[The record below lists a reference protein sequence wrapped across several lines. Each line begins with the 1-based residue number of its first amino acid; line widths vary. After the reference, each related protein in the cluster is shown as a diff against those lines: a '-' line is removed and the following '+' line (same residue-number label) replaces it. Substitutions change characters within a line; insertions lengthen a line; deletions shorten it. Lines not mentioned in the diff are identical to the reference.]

1 MIHGIRILAGERRR
15 ALSIIPFGRRCLSS
29 RAVMSFG
36 DGSHG
41 AIGLPTSLTGIG
53 GAAYEPTTVPGL
65 PPDVTS
71 VAAGHYHSLA
81 VDLQGC
87 LWAWGRDQEAQLGR
101 GFASPR

>member
-1 MIHGIRILAGERRR
+1 
-15 ALSIIPFGRRCLSS
+15 
-29 RAVMSFG
+29 MSFG

-81 VDLQGC
+81 VDSQGR
-87 LWAWGRDQEAQLGR
+87 LWAWGRDHERQLGR
-101 GFASPR
+101 GFISPR